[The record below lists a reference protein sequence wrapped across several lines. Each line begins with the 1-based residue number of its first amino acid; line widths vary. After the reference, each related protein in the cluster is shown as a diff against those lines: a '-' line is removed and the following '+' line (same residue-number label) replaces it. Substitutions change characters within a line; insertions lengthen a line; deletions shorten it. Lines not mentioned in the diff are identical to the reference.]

1 MNKVNIEDAVKRF
14 QKQWN
19 EYEYSRLIEK
29 LRFYES
35 KMIPYGIVNFNDET
49 LHQKGARGKHYDGVD
64 KDFEDMLKY
73 QQLRIFKDAIKAYD
87 NDSEPIK
94 FKLKQKQ
101 KYGDLYLGRPP
112 HSWEAKTGDSMIWR
126 KWASVDLG
134 STDYD
139 RRGGLMKY
147 GGYGRAEPKKYL
159 RGHLYPETIIKEGW
173 VPKKQKDKV
182 GKSYGNPL
190 QGAKSSDGSLSQ
202 YGPEYY
208 I

>member
-87 NDSEPIK
+87 NDPEPIK
-94 FKLKQKQ
+94 FKLEQKQ
-101 KYGDLYLGRPP
+101 
-112 HSWEAKTGDSMIWR
+112 
-126 KWASVDLG
+126 
-134 STDYD
+134 
-139 RRGGLMKY
+139 KY